1 MTGRLADL
9 NARIDTVHKLESVIK
24 AMRGIAASRVQEAQA
39 SVTSVRTYAAT
50 IGHAIAEVLP
60 LVPAPDDPRPNGPNH
75 HGIIAF
81 AAEQG
86 FAGTYSDRVFEA
98 VIAEAGPT
106 TSLFVVGE
114 RGLAEAA
121 ERHLPVAWSTPM
133 IAQPSQALGLANRI
147 GDAIFDRLAAVQLT
161 RVSVIHALPG
171 GAHHGEM
178 AIKRL
183 IPFDT
188 SRFPPPQSQAIL
200 DLTLPAADLLR
211 DLIEEYVFAELAEAA
226 LLSFAAENEA
236 RMRAMIAAQDNT
248 ANTLAGMVATSRQL
262 RQEEITEEIIELAMS
277 SMVQT

>member
-60 LVPAPDDPRPNGPNH
+60 LVPAPDDPRPAGPNH

-86 FAGTYSDRVFEA
+86 FAGTFSNRVFDA
-98 VIAEAGPT
+98 VITEAGPT

-114 RGLAEAA
+114 RGLTEAA
-121 ERHLPVAWSTPM
+121 ERHLPITWSTPM

-147 GDAIFDRLAAVQLT
+147 GDAIFDRLAAGQLT

-171 GAHHGEM
+171 GTHHGEM
-178 AIKRL
+178 SVKRL
-183 IPFDT
+183 MPFDT

-211 DLIEEYVFAELAEAA
+211 DLTQEYVFAELAEAA

-277 SMVQT
+277 SLAQT